1 MEELRRLRKER
12 GLTQRGLADASGVDP
27 ATISLV
33 ENGKRRPHLETLD
46 SLAAALGVEVHDL
59 IPKVQAP
66 LWSEDEIRAAWH
78 SGRTIRW
85 ADLLRSLGGML
96 QDLEGRYDAAGENF
110 EELSTLC
117 WITTRLYQ
125 MEDARARAASEYI
138 EALDEAEGV
147 LRLGLEMME
156 QRASEGGAGVTRL
169 DAYKAKNREALNV
182 LRGIA

>member
-1 MEELRRLRKER
+1 MC
-12 GLTQRGLADASGVDP
+12 
-27 ATISLV
+27 
-33 ENGKRRPHLETLD
+33 
-46 SLAAALGVEVHDL
+46 
-59 IPKVQAP
+59 
-66 LWSEDEIRAAWH
+66 IRD
-78 SGRTIRW
+78 R
-85 ADLLRSLGGML
+85 
-96 QDLEGRYDAAGENF
+96 EGRYDAAGENF

-125 MEDARARAASEYI
+125 MEDARARAAPEYI

>member
-1 MEELRRLRKER
+1 MQELKRIRNEL
-12 GLTQRGLADASGVDP
+12 GWSQQRLADESGVNK
-27 ATISLV
+27 ATINQV
-33 ENGKRRPHLETLD
+33 EQGKRSPSIPTLE
-46 SLAAALGVEVHDL
+46 SLARAMSVEVGDFF
-59 IPKVQAP
+59 PKVQAP

-85 ADLLRSLGGML
+85 ADLLKSVGGMA

-110 EELSTLC
+110 AQLSTLC

-125 MEDARARAASEYI
+125 MEDPRARAAPEYI

-169 DAYKAKNREALNV
+169 DEYRAKTREALNV